1 MSSNYIRI
9 YCNGA
14 KVRSTGKEK
23 WQRDGVLKNF
33 GIFCNDATR
42 SISLLTH
49 HMKNEIG
56 FDILRNHLENGEDI
70 HFRIEYIRKTSNGK
84 RIVGSFIMPYYLK
97 CVKEKDDFIAIPES
111 NSSLKTGNHYILYT
125 TDVCADFNYTFLRE
139 SK

>member
-9 YCNGA
+9 YCNGV

-23 WQRDGVLKNF
+23 WQRDSVLKNF
-33 GIFCNDATR
+33 GIFGHDVTTQIGTNR
-42 SISLLTH
+42 
-49 HMKNEIG
+49 MKNEIG
-56 FDILRNHLENGEDI
+56 FDVLRKYLENGEDI
-70 HFRIEYIRKTSNGK
+70 HFRIDYIRKTPKGK
-84 RIVGSFIMPYYLK
+84 RVVGSFIMPYYLK
-97 CVKEKDDFIAIPES
+97 CVDEKDDFIAIPES

>member
-9 YCNGA
+9 YCNGV

-23 WQRDGVLKNF
+23 WQRDSVLKNF
-33 GIFCNDATR
+33 GIFGHDVTTQIGTNR
-42 SISLLTH
+42 
-49 HMKNEIG
+49 MKNEIG
-56 FDILRNHLENGEDI
+56 FDVLRKYLENGEDI

-84 RIVGSFIMPYYLK
+84 RVVGSFIMPYYLK
-97 CVKEKDDFIAIPES
+97 CVDEKDDFIAIPES
-111 NSSLKTGNHYILYT
+111 NSSLKAGNHYILYT

>member
-9 YCNGA
+9 YCNGV

-33 GIFCNDATR
+33 GIFCNDTTT
-42 SISLLTH
+42 SISILAH

-84 RIVGSFIMPYYLK
+84 RVVGSFIMPYYLK
-97 CVKEKDDFIAIPES
+97 YVEEKDDLIAIPES

-125 TDVCADFNYTFLRE
+125 TDLCADFNYTFLRE